1 MGKVKAFIYEKSD
14 LMIEINNLTV
24 KYRHRGSMVTA
35 LNNINISLKKGDI
48 YVFIGPSGCG
58 KSTLLH
64 VLSGIIKDYDGNV
77 LIENGGIDVRKQTIG
92 IVQQNYG
99 LLPWKTVYN
108 NIILGAKIKCSQ
120 NKDRDIHLD
129 EIYAEKIM
137 NELNIQHLKNR
148 YPHEISGGQKQRA
161 AIARALV
168 LKPDLLLMDEP
179 FSALD
184 AITRENLQK
193 LFLDIWKKYKI
204 TTVFITHSVEEALY
218 LGKHII
224 IMSSSP
230 GTIIENVENPLFCMD
245 NIMENEKYYKTAGKI
260 RSVLKR
266 GMNNENQSR
275 N

>member
-1 MGKVKAFIYEKSD
+1 MIYLKDGDKKESD
-14 LMIEINNLTV
+14 LMIEIKNLTV
-24 KYRHRGSMVTA
+24 KYNDRNNEVTA
-35 LNNINISLKKGDI
+35 LNNINISIKKGDI
-48 YVFIGPSGCG
+48 YVFIGPSGCV

-64 VLSGIIKDYDGNV
+64 VLSGIIKDYRGSVLLGNG
-77 LIENGGIDVRKQTIG
+77 EIDVRKQIIG
-92 IVQQNYG
+92 LVQQNYG

-120 NKDRDIHLD
+120 DKSRDINED
-129 EIYAEKIM
+129 ELYAEKIM

-148 YPHEISGGQKQRA
+148 YPGEISGGQKQRA

-168 LKPDLLLMDEP
+168 LKPDILLMDEP

-184 AITRENLQK
+184 AITRENLQN
-193 LFLDIWKKYKI
+193 LFLNIWKKYKI

-230 GTIIENVENPLFCMD
+230 GIIIENVENPLFCME
-245 NIMENEKYYKTAGKI
+245 NVMENEKYYKIAGKI
-260 RSVLKR
+260 RSTLKR
-266 GMNNENQSR
+266 GMNNENQS
-275 N
+275 

>member
-1 MGKVKAFIYEKSD
+1 
-14 LMIEINNLTV
+14 MIEITNLKV
-24 KYRHRGSMVTA
+24 KYKHRNNIITA
-35 LNNINISLKKGDI
+35 LNNINISLNKGDI

-64 VLSGIIKDYDGNV
+64 VLSGIINDYEGQV
-77 LIENGGIDVRKQTIG
+77 LIEEGKIDVKKQTIG
-92 IVQQNYG
+92 LVQQNYG

-108 NIILGAKIKCSQ
+108 NILLSAKIKCSQ
-120 NKDRDIHLD
+120 NKLRDIHED

-137 NELNIQHLKNR
+137 EKLNIEHLRNR
-148 YPHEISGGQKQRA
+148 YPHQISGGQKQRA

-184 AITRENLQK
+184 AITRENLQG
-193 LFLDIWKKYKI
+193 LFLKLWKEYKL
-204 TTVFITHSVEEALY
+204 TTIFITHSVEEALY
-218 LGKHII
+218 LGKNII

-230 GTIIENVENPLFCMD
+230 GTILENIENPLFCSE
-245 NIMENEKYYKTAGKI
+245 NIMEKEEYYKLAAKI

-266 GMNNENQSR
+266 GMKYEN
-275 N
+275 

>member
-1 MGKVKAFIYEKSD
+1 
-14 LMIEINNLTV
+14 MIVINDLTV
-24 KYRHRGSMVTA
+24 KYKDRNNMVTA
-35 LNNINISLKKGDI
+35 LNKINISLKKGDI

-64 VLSGIIKDYDGNV
+64 VLSGIIKDYEGGV
-77 LIENGGIDVRKQTIG
+77 LIENGGIDVRNQAIG
-92 IVQQNYG
+92 LVQQSYG

-120 NKDRDIHLD
+120 NKFRDIHQD
-129 EIYAEKIM
+129 ENYAEKIM
-137 NELNIQHLKNR
+137 SELNIQHLRNR
-148 YPHEISGGQKQRA
+148 YPHQISGGQKQRA

-193 LFLDIWKKYKI
+193 LFLDLWKQYKL

-218 LGKHII
+218 LGKNII

-230 GTIIENVENPLFCMD
+230 GTILENIENPLFCME
-245 NIMENEKYYKTAGKI
+245 NIMEKAEYYKLSSRI
-260 RSVLKR
+260 RSILKR
-266 GMNNENQSR
+266 GMNNENQSGY
-275 N
+275 